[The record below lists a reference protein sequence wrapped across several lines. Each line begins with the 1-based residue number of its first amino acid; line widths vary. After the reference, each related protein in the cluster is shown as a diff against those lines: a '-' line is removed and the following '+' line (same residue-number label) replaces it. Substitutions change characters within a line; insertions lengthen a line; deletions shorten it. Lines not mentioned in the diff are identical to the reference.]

1 MSYSTSTPFI
11 GFANVVMAAVPLVAV
26 LTVLATL
33 VR

>member
-1 MSYSTSTPFI
+1 MTYSNSTPFL

-26 LTVLATL
+26 LAVLSSL

>member
-1 MSYSTSTPFI
+1 MSYSHSTPFL

-26 LTVLATL
+26 LTVLSTF

>member
-1 MSYSTSTPFI
+1 MSRSNSTPFL

-26 LTVLATL
+26 LTVMAGL